1 MMSHFRHGIEPEPT
15 RAVATGWLAVVCTA
29 IVILSASPRAL
40 AATDLSDTPMFTR
53 VLPPPANIMFLLDD
67 SGSMNFE
74 ILVTGQYDGSFPD
87 PAKSATDLANDPHGF
102 CYLFDNVGDNAYNYS
117 AQPDWYAGQEGRKLW
132 QTQFYQTNAMY
143 YNPSVTYTPWP
154 SYGSVTFT
162 NANTDTPRSHP
173 VNGSYTLNLDGT
185 SYTVGTVIIPHSRY
199 VIYSGGIH
207 YLVVLDKASSSKK
220 YYTFTL
226 TGSGLA
232 GKISAL
238 TLVSPP
244 SADVLSGRSYSEE
257 RQNFANW
264 FTYYRRREFVAKN
277 ALANVIKSLAQ
288 VRVGIY
294 GINKKV
300 VQPLADV
307 NVTQGLT
314 VSDSTN
320 TLLGLLYP
328 YTSAGGTP
336 LKTGLKTIGT
346 YFKDN
351 TGTLDTK
358 TGPKPYGTAAD
369 GASCQQ
375 SFTIILTD
383 GYYDDLGTTLAGNTD
398 GENDENDPP
407 YSGVHPY
414 ADDHSNTL
422 ADIAMYYYKT
432 DLNALLANQVPK
444 NKYDWATHQ
453 HTTTY
458 AVAFGVS
465 GTLNPADYSADFKLK
480 TDNTTPIQWTVPS
493 ASYKPEAVDD
503 LWHATVNG
511 RGKFFNA
518 SNPAALTSALTE
530 LMNAIADIL
539 IGSSS
544 SVTVNGD
551 YLYGKVGSNTFIY
564 QGLYSS
570 KDGEW
575 TGDVKAYPVDAV
587 TGDVLTNTPKWSAA
601 EQLQTKTLDQRLIA
615 TFNGAVGKPF
625 REVDLTQAQKDALGT
640 TPADKVKYLRGEEI
654 TGYRIRKQR
663 LGDIVNSAPVFLD
676 DVIYAGGND
685 GMLHAFTT
693 TDLTTDVVAGTEI
706 FAYVP
711 NLVFDNLK
719 LLTDPAY
726 THRFY
731 VDLPPTVK
739 KGTGILG
746 GTDIKS
752 LLVGGLRKGGKGYFA
767 LDITDAKNINSEAI
781 LASRVLWE
789 FPKISDDYMGYSF
802 SKPVIVK
809 SNIPDSDNPSGG
821 RWVVIFG
828 NGYNSVSGTSA
839 LYIIDPKTGDLI
851 KRIDAGAGPDNGLS
865 TPIAVDATYDEKVD
879 FVYAGDLKGNLW
891 KFDLR
896 AADFNNWDVAFKQS
910 GVQPLFQ
917 AKGPGGTVQPITTRP
932 DVMYHP
938 EKHGFIVC
946 FGTGKYL
953 GDSDYSDTSVQ
964 SVYGIWDYGDTV
976 YDLRT
981 KMWSP
986 DDDQE
991 FIGAFTSRTSTPQLS
1006 NQPVEVSLLK
1016 QTQKVYTVTT
1026 GTLSQKYRILSN
1038 FKPTW
1043 LTKDDSGSGQKPN
1056 PSDAEINHA
1065 GYYFD
1070 LDPKERVINDV
1081 IIRNKLLLAIG
1092 FTPND
1097 DRCGPG
1103 GNSMFMEIN
1112 AFTGGTAGK
1121 SLFDINGDQLID
1133 TNDLIRVDFNG
1144 TPEYLAPSGKEFFG
1158 NIQPPAI
1165 LGLPE
1170 SEYEKKYLS
1179 SSSGNIELLHEIGH
1193 KLGVAYWMEIHY

>member
-1 MMSHFRHGIEPEPT
+1 MMSHLRHGIVLEPT
-15 RAVATGWLAVVCTA
+15 RAVATGWLAVVCA
-29 IVILSASPRAL
+29 ALVILSASPQAL
-40 AATDLSDTPMFTR
+40 AVTDLSDTPMFTR

-74 ILVTGQYDGSFPD
+74 MLVRGGFDGSYPNPD
-87 PAKSATDLANDPHGF
+87 PAVRGF
-102 CYLFDNVGDNAYNYS
+102 CYLFNDLGDNMYS
-117 AQPDWYAGQEGRKLW
+117 SSYYPSWYAGAEGRQLW

-143 YNPSVTYTPWP
+143 YNPGVTYTPWP

-162 NANTDTPRSHP
+162 NADKDNPRSHP
-173 VNGSYTLNLDGT
+173 VNGSYTINLDGT
-185 SYTVGTVIIPHSRY
+185 SYTVGGVNVPHSRY
-199 VIYSGGIH
+199 VVYSASQSKH
-207 YLVVLDKASSSKK
+207 YLVVLASSSKQ
-220 YYTFTL
+220 YYTFTV

-238 TLVSPP
+238 ISESSPP
-244 SADVLSGRSYSEE
+244 ADVISGRSYSEE

-277 ALANVIKSLAQ
+277 ALANVIKGLSQ

-300 VQPLADV
+300 VLPLANV
-307 NVTQGLT
+307 NVTQGAT
-314 VSDSTN
+314 ISDATN
-320 TLLGLLYP
+320 TLLDKLYP
-328 YTSAGGTP
+328 YQSAGGTP
-336 LKTGLKTIGT
+336 LKAGLKTIGT

-351 TGTLDTK
+351 TGTLDTQ
-358 TGPKPYGTAAD
+358 TGPQPYGTAAD
-369 GASCQQ
+369 SASCQQ

-398 GENDENDPP
+398 GDN
-407 YSGVHPY
+407 GAPY
-414 ADDHSNTL
+414 ADGHSDTL
-422 ADIAMYYYKT
+422 ADIAMYYYEN
-432 DLNALLANQVPK
+432 DLNALLADQVPK

-465 GTLNPADYSADFKLK
+465 GTLNPADYDADFKHK
-480 TDNTTPIQWTVPS
+480 TTGNLIQWTVPS

-518 SNPAALTSALTE
+518 SNPEALTSALTE
-530 LMNAIADIL
+530 LMSAISEIL

-570 KDGEW
+570 KDSEW
-575 TGDVKAYPVDAV
+575 TGDVKAYPVNAV
-587 TGDVLTNTPKWSAA
+587 TGDVLTNAPKWSAA
-601 EQLQTKTLDQRLIA
+601 EQLQTKTWDQRLIA
-615 TFNGAVGKPF
+615 TFNGSVGKPF
-625 REVDLTQAQKDALGT
+625 REVDLSQAQKDDLGT
-640 TPADKVKYLRGEEI
+640 SPADKVKYLRGEAVS
-654 TGYRIRKQR
+654 GYRYRSQK

-685 GMLHAFTT
+685 GMLHAF
-693 TDLTTDVVAGTEI
+693 DANSGVEI

-711 NLVFDNLK
+711 NLVFGNLK

-731 VDLPPTVK
+731 VDLTPSVK

-746 GTDIKS
+746 GTTTDT
-752 LLVGGLRKGGKGYFA
+752 LLVGGLRKGGKGYFG
-767 LDITDAKNINSEAI
+767 LNVTNPKSVTTETE
-781 LASRVLWE
+781 LATRVLWE
-789 FPKISDDYMGYSF
+789 FSDPDMGYSF

-809 SNIPDSDNPSGG
+809 SNSTAHP
-821 RWVVIFG
+821 WVVIFG
-828 NGYNSVSGTSA
+828 NGYNSGSGKSA
-839 LYIIDPKTGDLI
+839 LYIIDPITGILI
-851 KRIDAGAGPDNGLS
+851 KQIVADVGPDNGLS
-865 TPIAVDATYDEKVD
+865 TPIAIDPNHDEKVD

-891 KFDLR
+891 KFDLSQNDI
-896 AADFNNWDVAFKQS
+896 ANWNVAFIQS
-910 GVQPLFQ
+910 GVAQPLFQ

-938 EKHGFIVC
+938 QKHGFIVC

-964 SVYGIWDYGDTV
+964 SIYGIWDYGDTV

-991 FIGAFTSRTSTPQLS
+991 FIGAFASRTSAPQLS
-1006 NQPVEVSLLK
+1006 NQPDKVSLLK

-1026 GTLSQKYRILSN
+1026 GTLSQKYRILSD

-1056 PSDAEINHA
+1056 PSDAAINHA

-1070 LDPKERVINDV
+1070 LDTSERVISDV
-1081 IIRNKLLLAIG
+1081 ILRNKLLLATG
-1092 FTPND
+1092 FTPNN

-1133 TNDLIRVDFNG
+1133 TQDLVNVIFNV
-1144 TPEYLAPSGKEFFG
+1144 TLEALAPSGKEFFG

-1179 SSSGNIELLHEIGH
+1179 SSSGTIELLHEIGH

>member
-1 MMSHFRHGIEPEPT
+1 MMSQSRYGIEPGGT
-15 RAVATGWLAVVCTA
+15 RAIPKGWLAVVCA
-29 IVILSASPRAL
+29 ALLILSAPPGAL
-40 AATDLSDTPMFTR
+40 AANDLSDTPMFTR

-74 ILVTGQYDGSFPD
+74 ILVQGGFDGSYPNPD
-87 PAKSATDLANDPHGF
+87 SAVRGF
-102 CYLFDNVGDNAYNYS
+102 CYLFDDLGDNMYS
-117 AQPDWYAGQEGRKLW
+117 SGSYPSWYASHEGRKLW

-162 NANTDTPRSHP
+162 NADKDTPRSHP

-185 SYTVGTVIIPHSRY
+185 SYTVGGVTVPHSRY
-199 VIYSGGIH
+199 VVYSTTQSKH

-220 YYTFTL
+220 YYTFTV

-232 GKISAL
+232 GKFSAL
-238 TLVSPP
+238 TIESNPP
-244 SADVLSGRSYSEE
+244 ADVISGRNYSDE

-277 ALANVIKSLAQ
+277 ALANVIKGLSQ

-300 VQPLADV
+300 VLPLANV

-314 VSDSTN
+314 VSDATA
-320 TLLGLLYP
+320 TLLEKLYP
-328 YTSAGGTP
+328 YQSAGGTP
-336 LKTGLKTIGT
+336 LKTGLKTIGN
-346 YFKDN
+346 YFKEN
-351 TGTLDTK
+351 TGTLDTQ

-369 GASCQQ
+369 GATCQQ

-383 GYYDDLGTTLAGNTD
+383 GFYDDLSTTLDGNTD
-398 GENDENDPP
+398 GDN
-407 YSGVHPY
+407 GAPY
-414 ADDHSNTL
+414 ADTHADTL
-422 ADIAMYYYKT
+422 ADIAMYYYEN

-453 HTTTY
+453 HMTTY

-465 GTLNPADYSADFKLK
+465 GILNPADYDADFKHK
-480 TDNTTPIQWTVPS
+480 TTGNLIQWTVPS
-493 ASYKPEAVDD
+493 AAYKPEAVDD

-518 SNPAALTSALTE
+518 SNPVALTSALNE
-530 LMNAIADIL
+530 LMNAIAEIL

-564 QGLYSS
+564 QGLYSN

-587 TGDVLTNTPKWSAA
+587 TGDVLTHAPKWSAA
-601 EQLQTKTLDQRLIA
+601 QQLETKAWDQRLIA
-615 TFNGAVGKPF
+615 TFDGTVGVPF
-625 REVDLTQAQKDALGT
+625 VVGSLSVPQKTALGSGLGN
-640 TPADKVKYLRGEEI
+640 KVKYLRGE
-654 TGYRIRKQR
+654 TVNGYRSRTQK

-685 GMLHAFTT
+685 GMLHAFDATT
-693 TDLTTDVVAGTEI
+693 GMEI

-711 NLVFDNLK
+711 NLVFGNLK
-719 LLTDPAY
+719 LLTEPTY

-746 GTDIKS
+746 GTSIKS

-789 FPKISDDYMGYSF
+789 FPKTDDPDMGYSF
-802 SKPVIVK
+802 SKPVIVR
-809 SNIPDSDNPSGG
+809 SNSTAHP
-821 RWVVIFG
+821 WVVIFG
-828 NGYNSVSGTSA
+828 NGYNSDNGKSA
-839 LYIIDPKTGDLI
+839 LYIIDAQTGDLI
-851 KRIDAGAGPDNGLS
+851 KRIDAGTGPDNGLS
-865 TPIAVDATYDEKVD
+865 TPIAVDPTYDEKVD

-891 KFDLR
+891 KFDLSR
-896 AADFNNWDVAFKQS
+896 NDIANWKVAFMPG
-910 GVQPLFQ
+910 GVAQPLLQ
-917 AKGPGGTVQPITTRP
+917 AKGPGGTMQPITTRP

-953 GDSDYSDTSVQ
+953 GDSDYSETAVQ

-976 YDLRT
+976 YDLHT
-981 KMWSP
+981 KNWSP
-986 DDDQE
+986 DDDTE
-991 FIGAFTSRTSTPQLS
+991 FLGVFDRSSSKKLS
-1006 NQPVEVSLLK
+1006 NQPNAVSLLQ
-1016 QTQKVYTVTT
+1016 QTQQVYTVTT
-1026 GTLSQKYRILSN
+1026 GTLAQKYRILSN
-1038 FKPTW
+1038 SKPTW
-1043 LTKDDSGSGQKPN
+1043 LTRDDSDSGQKPN
-1056 PSDAEINHA
+1056 PSDADSNHA

-1070 LDPKERVINDV
+1070 LDTGERVISDV
-1081 IIRNKLLLAIG
+1081 IIRNKLLLATG
-1092 FTPND
+1092 FTPNN

-1112 AFTGGTAGK
+1112 AFTGGTAAK
-1121 SLFDINGDQLID
+1121 SLFDINNDQKID
-1133 TNDLIRVDFNG
+1133 AKDLVNVNG
-1144 TPEYLAPSGKEFFG
+1144 TLVAPSGMEFFG

-1165 LGLPE
+1165 LGLPGTE
-1170 SEYEKKYLS
+1170 SYEKKYLS
-1179 SSSGNIELLHEIGH
+1179 SSSGKIELLHETGL

>member
-1 MMSHFRHGIEPEPT
+1 MMSHLRHGIEPGRT
-15 RAVATGWLAVVCTA
+15 RAITKRLLAVVCTA
-29 IVILSASPRAL
+29 LVILSSPPGN
-40 AATDLSDTPMFTR
+40 AAIDLSDTPMFAR
-53 VLPPPANIMFLLDD
+53 VQPPPANIMFLLDD

-74 ILVTGQYDGSFPD
+74 ILVTGQYDGSFPNPD
-87 PAKSATDLANDPHGF
+87 KSAADLATDPHGF
-102 CYLFDNVGDNAYNYS
+102 CYLFDDVGDNAYKPS
-117 AQPDWYAGQEGRKLW
+117 SQPDWYAGPEGRKLW

-143 YNPSVTYTPWP
+143 YNPNVTYTPWP
-154 SYGSVTFT
+154 SYDSVEFK
-162 NANTDTPRSHP
+162 NADKDTPRSHP
-173 VNGSYTLNLDGT
+173 VNGSYTLSLEGT
-185 SYTVGTVIIPHSRY
+185 SYTVGTVNVPHSRY
-199 VIYSGGIH
+199 VVYSAIDSKH

-220 YYTFTL
+220 YYTFTV

-232 GKISAL
+232 AKISAL
-238 TLVSPP
+238 TSVSSPP
-244 SADVLSGRSYSEE
+244 NDGFPVRSYEQE

-277 ALANVIKSLAQ
+277 ALANVITGLEQ

-307 NVTQGLT
+307 KVTQGLT
-314 VSDSTN
+314 LSDSTN

-328 YTSAGGTP
+328 YTSGGGTP
-336 LKTGLKTIGT
+336 LKAGLKTIGN

-351 TGTLDTK
+351 TGTLDTES
-358 TGPKPYGTAAD
+358 GPKPYGTAAD
-369 GASCQQ
+369 SASCQQ

-398 GENDENDPP
+398 GDNGPP
-407 YSGVHPY
+407 F
-414 ADDHSNTL
+414 ADGHSDTL
-422 ADIAMYYYKT
+422 ADIAMYYYEN

-453 HTTTY
+453 HMTTY

-465 GTLNPADYSADFKLK
+465 GTLNPADYDADYKNK
-480 TDNTTPIQWTVPS
+480 TTDTLIQWTVPS

-518 SNPAALTSALTE
+518 GNPVALTSALND
-530 LMNAIADIL
+530 LMNAISEIL

-564 QGLYSS
+564 QGLYSN

-587 TGDVLTNTPKWSAA
+587 TGDVRTNAPKWSAA
-601 EQLQTKTLDQRLIA
+601 QQLQTKTWDQRLIA
-615 TFNGAVGKPF
+615 TFDGTTGVPF
-625 REVDLTQAQKDALGT
+625 VEGNLSVSQKSALGSD
-640 TPADKVKYLRGEEI
+640 PGNKVKYLRGEAVS
-654 TGYRIRKQR
+654 GYRYRSQK

-685 GMLHAFTT
+685 GMLHAFDADTG
-693 TDLTTDVVAGTEI
+693 VEI

-711 NLVFDNLK
+711 NLVFGNLN

-731 VDLPPTVK
+731 VDLTPTVK
-739 KGTGILG
+739 KGTGIFG
-746 GTDIKS
+746 GTTTDT
-752 LLVGGLRKGGKGYFA
+752 LLVGGLRKGGKGYFG
-767 LDITDAKNINSEAI
+767 LNVTNPKSVTTETE
-781 LASRVLWE
+781 LANRVRWE
-789 FPKISDDYMGYSF
+789 FPKISDPDMGYSF
-802 SKPVIVK
+802 SKPVIVR
-809 SNIPDSDNPSGG
+809 SNSTTHP
-821 RWVVIFG
+821 WVVIFG
-828 NGYNSVSGTSA
+828 NGYNSENGKSA
-839 LYIIDPKTGDLI
+839 LYIIDANTGDLI
-851 KRIDAGAGPDNGLS
+851 KRIDAGAGTDNGLS
-865 TPIAVDATYDEKVD
+865 TPIAVDPNHDEKVD

-938 EKHGFIVC
+938 QKHGFIVC

-953 GDSDYSDTSVQ
+953 GDSDYSDASVQ

-981 KMWSP
+981 KIWSP

-991 FIGAFTSRTSTPQLS
+991 FIGAFASRTSAPQLS
-1006 NQPVEVSLLK
+1006 NQPDTVSLLK

-1026 GTLSQKYRILSN
+1026 GSLSQKYRILSN

-1043 LTKDDSGSGQKPN
+1043 LTKVDSGSGQKPD
-1056 PSDAEINHA
+1056 PSDAAINHA

-1070 LDPKERVINDV
+1070 LDTSERVISDV
-1081 IIRNKLLLAIG
+1081 FLRNKLLLATG
-1092 FTPND
+1092 FTPNN

-1103 GNSMFMEIN
+1103 GNSMFMEID

-1121 SLFDINGDQLID
+1121 SLFDINGDQLVDTQDLVKVNID
-1133 TNDLIRVDFNG
+1133 GNTF
-1144 TPEYLAPSGKEFFG
+1144 EALAPSGKEFFG

-1165 LGLPE
+1165 LGLPN
-1170 SEYEKKYLS
+1170 SQYEKKYLS
-1179 SSSGNIELLHEIGH
+1179 SSSGTIELLHEIGH